1 MIVKIVHG
9 VVYATLSSNLRR
21 ACPSVA
27 KILRKLPPPMP
38 ADHYYLF
45 ILAHDTANW
54 SRIINLA
61 RREEKNLK
69 IVNRR
74 GKFFFELPSFRSIE
88 QMIEEKEEKE
98 SKDHREEFRQ
108 FLRKRRVHIYIYIRG
123 IVAYHQGTKV
133 QAMQPRSKF
142 QVSRIIFVVRIKKY
156 TLTYGHR
163 AIFALKLGEA
173 DYKQLARFLRA
184 VGSERG

>member
-88 QMIEEKEEKE
+88 QMIEEKRKKKNRKITEESFGSFFE
-98 SKDHREEFRQ
+98 RDAY
-108 FLRKRRVHIYIYIRG
+108 IYIYI
-123 IVAYHQGTKV
+123 
-133 QAMQPRSKF
+133 
-142 QVSRIIFVVRIKKY
+142 
-156 TLTYGHR
+156 
-163 AIFALKLGEA
+163 
-173 DYKQLARFLRA
+173 
-184 VGSERG
+184 

>member
-74 GKFFFELPSFRSIE
+74 GKFFFELLSFRSIE

-108 FLRKRRVHIYIYIRG
+108 FLRKRRVHIYI
-123 IVAYHQGTKV
+123 
-133 QAMQPRSKF
+133 
-142 QVSRIIFVVRIKKY
+142 
-156 TLTYGHR
+156 
-163 AIFALKLGEA
+163 
-173 DYKQLARFLRA
+173 
-184 VGSERG
+184 